1 MPEYINFVVKFTFMK
16 KQFNLFIIIATISIS
31 SLTAQT
37 AKKAPTGLGIDAG
50 VGYNM
55 MNLEGTTNSGADT
68 VVRYKLFWVQP
79 CLRIHYDI
87 NVKNF
92 GTSNSL
98 KVKTFVGYYTFGGKV
113 KKSDIGEYDIVAFSS
128 IEAGAG
134 ITLDFI
140 KMVQVT
146 PMFKAQY
153 VFSANERYI
162 RETST
167 PAKDVMNITNPF
179 SYNAGLQLRFKY
191 KHFTIGIEG
200 WYGLSD
206 IHKDAGKIAKENNFR
221 LLVGYEF

>member
-1 MPEYINFVVKFTFMK
+1 MRENTKFVIKFHAMK
-16 KQFNLFIIIATISIS
+16 KRFTLYIAIATFCFST
-31 SLTAQT
+31 LNAQNT
-37 AKKAPTGLGIDAG
+37 RKVPTGLGIDAG

-55 MNLEGTTNSGADT
+55 MNLEGKTNSGTDT
-68 VVRYKLFWVQP
+68 IVRYNLFWVQP

-92 GTSNSL
+92 GQSNSL
-98 KVKTFVGYYTFGGKV
+98 KVKTFISYYTFGGKV

-140 KMVQVT
+140 KMFQVS
-146 PMFKAQY
+146 PLFKAQY

-162 RETST
+162 RETSK
-167 PAKDVMNITNPF
+167 PAKDVMSITNLF
-179 SYNAGLQLRFKY
+179 SYNAGLQFRFKY
-191 KHFTIGIEG
+191 KHFTVGIEG

-206 IHKDAGKIAKENNFR
+206 IHKDADKIAKENNFR